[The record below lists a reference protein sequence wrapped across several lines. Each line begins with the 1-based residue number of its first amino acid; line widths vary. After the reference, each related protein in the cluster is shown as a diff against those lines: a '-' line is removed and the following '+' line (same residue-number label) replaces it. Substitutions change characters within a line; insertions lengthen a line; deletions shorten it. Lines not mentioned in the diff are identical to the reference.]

1 MQKLH
6 KTKTKMSKE
15 DWTPNICT
23 TCGYTTTILLGT
35 KVCTNIGC
43 STNN

>member
-1 MQKLH
+1 M
-6 KTKTKMSKE
+6 MSKE

-43 STNN
+43 STNNKTKRR